1 MFTSLYWFGNLDT
14 EMWFN
19 LQISTFI
26 FGVLCSSRNQ
36 GNSAFSPTSFMHTQG
51 CMFCICFFLGSKS
64 QLQRCFSSPLLWD
77 LPVLDISNQGAA
89 PGSPF
94 LGTPWRWLKIVVGS
108 GHISLGVF
116 FLHLGSQISS
126 KNWEGLESTLPTAED
141 VVEAGLDKAHR
152 KYGVSPV
159 GSPLV

>member
-1 MFTSLYWFGNLDT
+1 MFTSLYWFDNLDT

-26 FGVLCSSRNQ
+26 FGVLCSLRNQ

-51 CMFCICFFLGSKS
+51 CMICICFFLGSKS

-108 GHISLGVF
+108 GHVSLSGY
-116 FLHLGSQISS
+116 FLHLESQIPSQ
-126 KNWEGLESTLPTAED
+126 NWEGFEATLPTAEGM
-141 VVEAGLDKAHR
+141 VEAGLAGVHR
-152 KYGVSPV
+152 KCGVSPA
-159 GSPLV
+159 GSALV